1 MKKLKHLLNGSPE
14 IQSEWSKKFTS
25 MPANKKALELS
36 DPKIIEFEK
45 SFTKKQDLDW
55 EFIAENINK
64 WTEKIELD
72 VLQ

>member
-1 MKKLKHLLNGSPE
+1 
-14 IQSEWSKKFTS
+14 